1 MHFLLLCHCGNTPNT
16 AAVATA
22 GQNDGQLRARVVHRL
37 NGFPSWAGDGK
48 PRKCGGVK
56 DRGGE
61 REETEPCQGEKKSS
75 EPEVSDNVRRRGRNG
90 ILEKCEAAGWE
101 AEMEMAP
108 PRPVRRTGMK

>member
-1 MHFLLLCHCGNTPNT
+1 MHFLLFCHCGNASNT

-37 NGFPSWAGDGK
+37 NGFPPRAGDGK
-48 PRKCGGVK
+48 PRKL
-56 DRGGE
+56 RRRERQRGE
-61 REETEPCQGEKKSS
+61 REETEPCQGGKKSR

-108 PRPVRRTGMK
+108 PRPDRRTGMK